1 MTVIA
6 VAGGSGGVGK
16 TIVETLLESEFDI
29 VILSRTVRIRESVE
43 PCSLQYSSVS
53 QVKQETSSRKIQH
66 VEVNYDDVPAMVHE
80 LEQHKIHTIISAIG
94 LVSDETSRSQLNLIE
109 AAEKSAPTKRFIPS
123 EYSFI
128 QTTQ

>member
-1 MTVIA
+1 MLRHC
-6 VAGGSGGVGK
+6 SN
-16 TIVETLLESEFDI
+16 LNSR
-29 VILSRTVRIRESVE
+29 LSFYHAQYVPESVE
-43 PCSLQYSSVS
+43 RCSLQHSSVS
-53 QVKQETSSRKIQH
+53 QVKQETSPQKIQH
-66 VEVNYDDVPAMVHE
+66 VQVNYDDVPAMGHE

-109 AAEKSAPTKRFIPS
+109 AAEKSAPTKKFIPS